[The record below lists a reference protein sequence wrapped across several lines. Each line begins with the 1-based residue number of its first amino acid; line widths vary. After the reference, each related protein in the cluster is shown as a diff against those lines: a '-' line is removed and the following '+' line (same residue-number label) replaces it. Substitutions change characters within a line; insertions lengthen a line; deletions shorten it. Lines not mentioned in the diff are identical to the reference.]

1 MTSDAGANS
10 SQTGQVQP
18 RRLLPEAPRVV
29 FIGSGPGEAGLM
41 TMRGADILAD
51 AELVVY
57 DTDVHSEIVT
67 AYVPQA
73 AELIEASSLGATAS
87 TRGRK
92 LAELARPDKTV
103 VRLSNDDGI
112 IFTTTTAEAVVCRKA
127 EVEVEIVPGV
137 GLSAST
143 AAFTGTALTTNRVR
157 SVRFIEAG
165 PQTHVDVSRHRNTT
179 HVLTGSAAGHEQAIR
194 ALLDDGWDEET
205 TVLLGWDVSTTEQT
219 SIETTLRQALTMVHS
234 GSDRMVVIMGQ
245 GVDSRDELGWF
256 ESKPLFGWQVLIP
269 RTKEQG
275 TSTAEALGELG
286 AVGTVVPTIA
296 VQPPRTPTQMEKAIR
311 GLVDGSYEWVGFT
324 SVNAVRAVRMWFE
337 DFGLDSRALAGV
349 KVAAVGGRT
358 AAALTDWGI
367 TPDLVPEGEHSA
379 RGLAASWPEYVEDL
393 DPMNTVLLPRA
404 DIATE
409 VLVSG
414 LLEKGWDP
422 DDVTAYRTVRASPP
436 PAPIR
441 EAIKAGDF
449 DAFLFTSSSTV
460 RNLVGIAG
468 KPAPSSVIC
477 CIGPATAN
485 TAAEHG
491 LRVDVLAEEA
501 NLTSLI
507 DGLVDYALAKRQE
520 DLAAGTTPSRPSQT
534 RRRKKA

>member
-1 MTSDAGANS
+1 MNS
-10 SQTGQVQP
+10 TPATGQVQP
-18 RRLLPEAPRVV
+18 RRLLPAAPRVV
-29 FIGSGPGEAGLM
+29 FIGSGPGESGLM
-41 TMRGADILAD
+41 TMRGADILATAETVVFD
-51 AELVVY
+51 A
-57 DTDVHSEIVT
+57 DVHSEIVT
-67 AYVPQA
+67 AYVPQTAKLIDA
-73 AELIEASSLGATAS
+73 AELGAAAS

-92 LAELARPDKTV
+92 LAELARPDNTV
-103 VRLSNDDGI
+103 VRLSSDDGI
-112 IFTTTTAEAVVCRKA
+112 IFTTTTAEAAVCRKA
-127 EVEVEIVPGV
+127 DVEVEIVPGV
-137 GLSAST
+137 GLSAAT

-157 SVRFIEAG
+157 SVRYIEAG

-179 HVLTGSAAGHEQAIR
+179 HVLTGSAEAHEQAIT
-194 ALLDDGWDEET
+194 ALLSDGWDENT
-205 TVLLGWDVSTTEQT
+205 KVLLGWGISTIEQT
-219 SIETTLRQALTMVHS
+219 SVETTLKQALSMAQS
-234 GSDRMVVIMGQ
+234 GSDRIVVIMGQ
-245 GVDSRDELGWF
+245 GVQSREERGWF

-275 TSTAEALGELG
+275 TSTAEALAELG

-358 AAALTDWGI
+358 AASLIDWGI
-367 TPDLVPEGEHSA
+367 TPDLVPDGEHSA
-379 RGLAASWPEYVEDL
+379 RGLAAAWPDYVDDI

-409 VLVSG
+409 VLVAG
-414 LLEKGWDP
+414 LLDKGWDP

-436 PAPIR
+436 PAPVR
-441 EAIKAGDF
+441 EAIKAGAF

-468 KPAPSSVIC
+468 KPAPTSVIC

-491 LRVDVLAEEA
+491 LRVDVLAAEA

-507 DGLVDYALAKRQE
+507 DGLVEFALNRRRE
-520 DLAAGTTPSRPSQT
+520 DVDSGTTPTRPSQKR
-534 RRRKKA
+534 RRRKA

>member
-1 MTSDAGANS
+1 MTTPDTPT
-10 SQTGQVQP
+10 TGRVQP
-18 RRLLPEAPRVV
+18 RRLLPVSPRVV

-41 TMRGADILAD
+41 TMRGADILAN

-57 DTDVHSEIVT
+57 DTHVHQEIVT

-73 AELIEASSLGATAS
+73 AELIDAAQLGATAS

-103 VRLSNDDGI
+103 VRLSSDDGI
-112 IFTTTTAEAVVCRKA
+112 IFTPTTAEAAVCRKA
-127 EVEVEIVPGV
+127 EVDVEIVPGV
-137 GLSAST
+137 GLSAATS
-143 AAFTGTALTTNRVR
+143 AFTGTALTTNRVR

-179 HVLTGSAAGHEQAIR
+179 HVLTGAPSDHEQAIR
-194 ALLDDGWDEET
+194 ALLDDGWDEDT
-205 TVLLGWDVSTTEQT
+205 KVLLGWGISTTDQA
-219 SIETTLRQALTMVHS
+219 SVETTLRQALTMAQS
-234 GSDRMVVIMGQ
+234 GGDRMVVIMGQ
-245 GVDSRDELGWF
+245 GVESRGELSWF

-337 DFGLDSRALAGV
+337 DFGLDSRSLSGV

-358 AAALTDWGI
+358 AASLLDWGI
-367 TPDLVPEGEHSA
+367 TPDLVPDGEHSA
-379 RGLAASWPEYVEDL
+379 RGLAAAWPDYVDDI

-409 VLVSG
+409 VLVAG

-468 KPAPSSVIC
+468 KPAATSVIC

-507 DGLVDYALAKRQE
+507 DGLVEFALAQRK
-520 DLAAGTTPSRPSQT
+520 DDVAAGITPTRPSQK

>member
-1 MTSDAGANS
+1 MT
-10 SQTGQVQP
+10 TGQVQP
-18 RRLLPEAPRVV
+18 RRLLPASPRVV
-29 FIGSGPGEAGLM
+29 FIGSGPGESGLM
-41 TMRGADILAD
+41 TIRGADILAN
-51 AELVVY
+51 AEIVVY
-57 DTDVHSEIVT
+57 DTHVHSEIVT

-73 AELIEASSLGATAS
+73 TEIIEAAQLGATAS

-103 VRLSNDDGI
+103 VRLSSDDGI
-112 IFTTTTAEAVVCRKA
+112 IFTPTTAEAAVCRKA
-127 EVEVEIVPGV
+127 DVEVEIVPGV
-137 GLSAST
+137 GLSAATS
-143 AAFTGTALTTNRVR
+143 AFTGTALTTNRVR

-179 HVLTGSAAGHEQAIR
+179 HVLTGTTSDHEQAIR
-194 ALLDDGWDEET
+194 SLLDDGWDEGT
-205 TVLLGWDVSTTEQT
+205 KVLLGWGISTTDQT
-219 SIETTLRQALTMVHS
+219 SVETTLGQALTMAQT
-234 GSDRMVVIMGQ
+234 GGDRMVVIMGQ
-245 GVDSRDELGWF
+245 GVESRGELSWF
-256 ESKPLFGWQVLIP
+256 ETKPLFGWQVLIP

-337 DFGLDSRALAGV
+337 DFGLDSRSLSGV

-358 AAALTDWGI
+358 AAALIDWGI
-367 TPDLVPEGEHSA
+367 TPDLVPDGEHSA
-379 RGLAASWPEYVEDL
+379 RGLAAAWPDYVDDI

-409 VLVSG
+409 VLVAG

-468 KPAPSSVIC
+468 KPAATSVIC

-507 DGLVDYALAKRQE
+507 DGLVEFAMSSRED
-520 DLAAGTTPSRPSQT
+520 DLAAGTTPTRPSQK

>member
-1 MTSDAGANS
+1 MSEQPETQG
-10 SQTGQVQP
+10 TGQVQP
-18 RRLLPEAPRVV
+18 RRLLPVGPRVV

-41 TMRGADILAD
+41 TARGADILAD
-51 AELVVY
+51 AALVVY
-57 DTDVHSEIVT
+57 DAHVHSEIVT

-73 AELIEASSLGATAS
+73 AEVIDAAELGQSPS
-87 TRGRK
+87 TRGRR

-103 VRLSNDDGI
+103 VRLSSDDGLL
-112 IFTTTTAEAVVCRKA
+112 FTTTTTEAAVCRKA
-127 EVEVEIVPGV
+127 GIDVEIVPGV
-137 GLSAST
+137 GLSAAT
-143 AAFTGTALTTNRVR
+143 AAYTGTALTTNRVR

-165 PQTHVDVSRHRNTT
+165 PQTHVDVSKHRNTT
-179 HVLTGSAAGHEQAIR
+179 HVLTGTAEQVEEAFR
-194 ALLDDGWDEET
+194 ALLDDGWDAET
-205 TVLLGWDVSTTEQT
+205 KVLLGWGISTTEQT
-219 SIETTLRQALTMVHS
+219 SVETTLGQAPGLCRNA
-234 GSDRMVVIMGQ
+234 GDRLVVIMGQ
-245 GVDSRDELGWF
+245 GVDSRGELAWF
-256 ESKPLFGWQVLIP
+256 ETKPLFGWQVLIP

-275 TSTAEALGELG
+275 TSTAEALAELG

-337 DFGLDSRALAGV
+337 DFGLDARSLSGV

-367 TPDLVPEGEHSA
+367 TPDLIPDGEHSA
-379 RGLAASWPEYVEDL
+379 RGLAAAWPDYVDDI

-409 VLVSG
+409 VLVAG
-414 LLEKGWDP
+414 LLEKGWDV

-468 KPAPSSVIC
+468 KPAATSVIC

-485 TAAEHG
+485 TAEEHG

-507 DGLVDYALAKRQE
+507 DGLVAYATRMREA
-520 DLAAGTTPSRPSQT
+520 DLTAGVTPVRPSQK

>member
-1 MTSDAGANS
+1 MT
-10 SQTGQVQP
+10 TGQVQP
-18 RRLLPEAPRVV
+18 RRLLPVSPRVV
-29 FIGSGPGEAGLM
+29 FIGSGPGESGLM
-41 TMRGADILAD
+41 TIRGADILAN
-51 AELVVY
+51 AEIVVY
-57 DTDVHSEIVT
+57 DTHVHSEIVT
-67 AYVPQA
+67 AYVSQA
-73 AELIEASSLGATAS
+73 TEIIEAAQLGATAS

-103 VRLSNDDGI
+103 VRLSSDDGI
-112 IFTTTTAEAVVCRKA
+112 LFTTTTAEAAVCRKA
-127 EVEVEIVPGV
+127 DVDVEIVPGV
-137 GLSAST
+137 GLSAATS
-143 AAFTGTALTTNRVR
+143 AYTGTALTTNRVR

-179 HVLTGSAAGHEQAIR
+179 HVFTGTAADHEQAIR
-194 ALLDDGWDEET
+194 ALLDDGWDVDT
-205 TVLLGWDVSTTEQT
+205 KVLLGWGISTTDQT
-219 SIETTLRQALTMVHS
+219 SVETTLGQALTMAQS
-234 GSDRMVVIMGQ
+234 GGDRMVVIMGQ
-245 GVDSRDELGWF
+245 GVESRGELSWF
-256 ESKPLFGWQVLIP
+256 ETKPLFGWQVLIP

-337 DFGLDSRALAGV
+337 DFGLDSRSLSGV

-358 AAALTDWGI
+358 AASLIDWGI
-367 TPDLVPEGEHSA
+367 TPDLVPDGEHSA
-379 RGLAASWPEYVEDL
+379 RGLAAAWPDYVDDI

-409 VLVSG
+409 VLVAG

-468 KPAPSSVIC
+468 KPASTSVIC

-507 DGLVDYALAKRQE
+507 DGLVEFAMSARED
-520 DLAAGTTPSRPSQT
+520 DLAAGTTPTRPSQK

>member
-1 MTSDAGANS
+1 MSAS
-10 SQTGQVQP
+10 TGQVQP
-18 RRLLPEAPRVV
+18 RKLLPASPRVV

-41 TMRGADILAD
+41 TMRGADLLAS

-57 DTDVHSEIVT
+57 DADVHSEIVT
-67 AYVPQA
+67 AYVTQA
-73 AELIEASSLGATAS
+73 AEVVEATSLGTSAS
-87 TRGRK
+87 TRGRR
-92 LAELARPDKTV
+92 LVELARPNRTV
-103 VRLSNDDGI
+103 VRLSSDDGLL
-112 IFTTTTAEAVVCRKA
+112 FTTSTSEAAVCRKA
-127 EVEVEIVPGV
+127 DVEVEIVPGV
-137 GLSAST
+137 GLSAAT
-143 AAFTGTALTTNRVR
+143 AAYTGTALTTNRVR

-165 PQTHVDVSRHRNTT
+165 PQTHVDVSKHRNTT
-179 HVLTGSAAGHEQAIR
+179 HVLTGTADEIGQAVR
-194 ALLDDGWDEET
+194 ALLDDGWDEDT
-205 TVLLGWDVSTTEQT
+205 KVLLGWGISTTEQT
-219 SIETTLRQALTMVHS
+219 TIDTSLGQAMSPAFAEAT
-234 GSDRMVVIMGQ
+234 GNRMVMIMGQ
-245 GVDSRDELGWF
+245 GVESRGDLSWF
-256 ESKPLFGWQVLIP
+256 ETKPLFGWQVLIP

-275 TSTAEALGELG
+275 TSTAEALAELG

-311 GLVDGSYEWVGFT
+311 GLVDGDYEWVGFT

-337 DFGLDSRALAGV
+337 DFGLDSRSLSGV
-349 KVAAVGGRT
+349 KIAAVGGAT
-358 AAALTDWGI
+358 ASSLADWGI
-367 TPDLVPEGEHSA
+367 TPDLVPTGEHSA
-379 RGLAASWPEYVEDL
+379 RGLASEWPEYVEDI
-393 DPMNTVLLPRA
+393 DPMNRVLLPRA

-409 VLVSG
+409 VLVAG
-414 LLEKGWDP
+414 LLEKGWDV

-468 KPAPSSVIC
+468 KPAPTSVIC

-491 LRVDVLAEEA
+491 LRVDVLAKEA

-507 DGLVDYALAKRQE
+507 DGLVEFAQQSRAD
-520 DLAAGTTPSRPSQT
+520 DLAAGTTPVRPSQK

>member
-1 MTSDAGANS
+1 MINQPT
-10 SQTGQVQP
+10 TGQVQP
-18 RRLLPEAPRVV
+18 RRLLPAAPRVV
-29 FIGSGPGEAGLM
+29 FIGSGPGESGLM
-41 TMRGADILAD
+41 TMRGAEILAT
-51 AELVVY
+51 AETVVY
-57 DTDVHSEIVT
+57 DADVHSEIVT

-73 AELIEASSLGATAS
+73 ATLIDAADLGVAAS
-87 TRGRK
+87 TRGRR

-103 VRLSNDDGI
+103 VRLSSDDGI
-112 IFTTTTAEAVVCRKA
+112 IFTTTTAEAGVCRK
-127 EVEVEIVPGV
+127 EQVEVEIVPGV

-179 HVLTGSAAGHEQAIR
+179 HVLTGSAAAHEQAIE
-194 ALLDDGWDEET
+194 ALLADGWDEDT
-205 TVLLGWDVSTTEQT
+205 KVLLGWGISTIEQT
-219 SIETTLRQALTMVHS
+219 SVETTLKQALSMAQS
-234 GSDRMVVIMGQ
+234 GTDRMVVIMGQ
-245 GVDSRDELGWF
+245 GVESRGELGWF

-275 TSTAEALGELG
+275 TSTAEALAELG

-337 DFGLDSRALAGV
+337 DFGLDSRSMAGV

-358 AAALTDWGI
+358 AAALVDWGI
-367 TPDLVPEGEHSA
+367 TPDLVPDGEHSA
-379 RGLAASWPEYVEDL
+379 RGLAAAWPDFVDDI

-409 VLVSG
+409 VLVAG

-422 DDVTAYRTVRASPP
+422 DDVTAYRTVRAAP
-436 PAPIR
+436 PAASVR
-441 EAIKAGDF
+441 EAIKGGGF
-449 DAFLFTSSSTV
+449 DAVCFTSSSTV

-468 KPAPSSVIC
+468 KPAPTSVIC

-507 DGLVDYALAKRQE
+507 DGLVEFALTQRAE
-520 DLAAGTTPSRPSQT
+520 DVEAGISPQRPSQKR
-534 RRRKKA
+534 RRRKA